1 LWNEHRLGPT
11 TEGRNDV
18 QADAAHIGLPV
29 AMSSR
34 PEAWLAVAPA
44 HLPHYS
50 HTAVTV
56 GTVILLAII
65 VMVTMAALAVAL
77 SQGGR

>member
-1 LWNEHRLGPT
+1 
-11 TEGRNDV
+11 
-18 QADAAHIGLPV
+18 
-29 AMSSR
+29 MSSR

-77 SQGGR
+77 SQGRRRPARSTAAPARWWLPRPRGPDVSRAATT

>member
-1 LWNEHRLGPT
+1 MN
-11 TEGRNDV
+11 N
-18 QADAAHIGLPV
+18 
-29 AMSSR
+29 R

-56 GTVILLAII
+56 GTVILLAVI
-65 VMVTMAALAVAL
+65 VMVATAALAVAL
-77 SQGGR
+77 SQGRR